1 MYGTLRWLGKRVGE
15 LIILGI
21 CNYLSAMFNKI
32 DTESCIF
39 DRVYTLFLRCVC
51 LKRLP
56 LKPPLY

>member
-1 MYGTLRWLGKRVGE
+1 MYDTLRWQGKRVGE
-15 LIILGI
+15 LIILGS

-51 LKRLP
+51 LKRLL
-56 LKPPLY
+56 LKPLLY